1 MWPPGQLGRS
11 LATDLCWLRVVGQV
25 VLEFAVAELVAG
37 ACLHAGLVDET
48 GVKLVTSHRFRH
60 TVGTRLV

>member
-1 MWPPGQLGRS
+1 M
-11 LATDLCWLRVVGQV
+11 GQV